1 MLSLVKVGLSAQDAA
16 TFHSLSSNLSIESER
31 LQHEIN
37 TATMST
43 CPNLLTSSEP
53 PFPEPE
59 ELAAYNDAMAT
70 QPQCKSSNGK
80 GKESNS
86 GL

>member
-1 MLSLVKVGLSAQDAA
+1 MSFVNMGISAQDAA

-37 TATMST
+37 TTSVST

-53 PFPEPE
+53 LFPEPE

-80 GKESNS
+80 GKKSNS

>member
-1 MLSLVKVGLSAQDAA
+1 MSLVKVGVSAQDAA
-16 TFHSLSSNLSIESER
+16 TFHSLSSNLSIQSER

-37 TATMST
+37 TTSMAT
-43 CPNLLTSSEP
+43 CPNLLTSSDP

-80 GKESNS
+80 GKEPNS

>member
-43 CPNLLTSSEP
+43 CPNLLTS

-80 GKESNS
+80 GKEPNS